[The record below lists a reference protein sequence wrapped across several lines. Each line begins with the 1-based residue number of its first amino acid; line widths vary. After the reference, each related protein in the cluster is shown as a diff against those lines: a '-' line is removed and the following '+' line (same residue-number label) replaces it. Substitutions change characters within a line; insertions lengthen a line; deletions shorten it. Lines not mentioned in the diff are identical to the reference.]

1 MENFFPA
8 KMIQWI
14 LKYSVKYILFLEKI
28 ENKVLFLVNFLDRGC
43 LFIRHYYKIIYVYY
57 IDFQITKC
65 LVCFLYILL

>member
-14 LKYSVKYILFLEKI
+14 LKYSVSYILFLEKI
-28 ENKVLFLVNFLDRGC
+28 ENKELFLVNFLDRKC

-57 IDFQITKC
+57 IDIQFIKLFGMF
-65 LVCFLYILL
+65 LV

>member
-14 LKYSVKYILFLEKI
+14 LKHSVSYILFLEKI
-28 ENKVLFLVNFLDRGC
+28 ENKVLFLVNFLDRKC

-57 IDFQITKC
+57 IDIQVVNF